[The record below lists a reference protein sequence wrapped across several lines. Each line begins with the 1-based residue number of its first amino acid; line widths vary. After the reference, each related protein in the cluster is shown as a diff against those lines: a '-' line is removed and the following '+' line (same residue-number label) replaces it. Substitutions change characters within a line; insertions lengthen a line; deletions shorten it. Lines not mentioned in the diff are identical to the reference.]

1 MTKLEKPLRR
11 EIDINGQAHVVVIS
25 PQGLKLTAK
34 GKRHGH
40 ELSWQ
45 DLVRGDAALATALNA
60 PLDVTQDGNTGSDA

>member
-1 MTKLEKPLRR
+1 M
-11 EIDINGQAHVVVIS
+11 IS

-40 ELSWQ
+40 ELTWQ

-60 PLDVTQDGNTGSDA
+60 SLDVTQDGNTGSDA